1 MYVYSL
7 IIIEKFSMSMDNKV
21 LLVLDQVEILELQQR
36 FKQQEKDIL
45 YVLLK

>member
-1 MYVYSL
+1 
-7 IIIEKFSMSMDNKV
+7 MSMDNKV